1 MATAMQQ
8 GIMGLPQGP
17 DAQDPSAGETID
29 PSLFSPVVE
38 SYARN
43 KPVEFGNDMLASM
56 EAADPAMVQR
66 FKSYLANVKLPAK
79 VIDAMGQMVDLVL
92 GNPEKYK
99 EIRAG
104 LLSKGVPK
112 SLLPEEFDPAFFAA
126 LNIALD
132 QLEGAKPQEPAVMQ
146 MAKGGIAKLK
156 PLAAEMAKMGR
167 GEDKMLAHITRGEA
181 RLLRRRGGRGST
193 NPSTGLPEFGF
204 FDDVFGGIG
213 DILGGIGDAISDVVS
228 GIGDIVKDIASS
240 DIGRIALTV
249 AAVYFMG
256 PAGLNLAGTAGSITG
271 LTGSLAVGVNTFA
284 ASTLVGL
291 ASGQSFGDALKS
303 GAVAGIMGGFGSA
316 IFGLPAGYEGGTPTP
331 PGGVEVIDR
340 SFQSG
345 GSPPGSTPGVGA
357 GVGSETPS
365 FIEATTTAVP
375 NPDISVIKPLGPQEV
390 VGQSLDPV
398 KNVVTAKDVA
408 TNAAKY
414 PAAAQVAAPP
424 VDVVP
429 PVQAPP
435 VPVPE
440 PWTGS
445 GIKVPKYTLSADG
458 SPNVNLGNTSSAVPK
473 VALDNVA
480 KVGIESIPKPGFM
493 ESLQKG
499 NYMDAAKAAYNNIS
513 PSGIQEQGT
522 AAAQDAGI
530 KAMESLQAR
539 IPGATPSMLDN
550 AYQTAYKAALPGMVA
565 TYGPLALA
573 GLGTMAA
580 LGGTKAEKAERPP
593 GFDGP
598 SGFDLLKSNPQTY
611 GLSYGGTRSS
621 YALNPYDYMYS
632 SPQSTPVIRAATG
645 GVASL
650 EQYRQGGQPSNF
662 PRKNGPINGPGT
674 GTSDSIP
681 AMLSDG
687 EFVFTAKAVRGA
699 GGGSRRAGAK
709 RMYALM
715 KAFEGKA

>member
-17 DAQDPSAGETID
+17 GAQDPSAGETID

-66 FKSYLANVKLPAK
+66 FKSYLAKVQLPPK
-79 VIDAMGQMVDLVL
+79 VIDAIGQMVDLVL
-92 GNPEKYK
+92 GNPEKY
-99 EIRAG
+99 EELRAT
-104 LLSKGVPK
+104 LISKGVPK

-132 QLEGAKPQEPAVMQ
+132 QLEGAQPQEPAAMQ
-146 MAKGGIAKLK
+146 MAKGGIATLK

-204 FDDVFGGIG
+204 FEDIG
-213 DILGGIGDAISDVVS
+213 DAIGGVFEGIGDAVS
-228 GIGDIVKDIASS
+228 GIVDGIGDLVKDIAES

-271 LTGSLAVGVNTFA
+271 LTGALAVGVNTFA

-303 GAVAGIMGGFGSA
+303 GAISGLTAGFGSS
-316 IFGLPAGYEGGTPTP
+316 IFGLPAGYEGGAPT

-340 SFQSG
+340 SFPSG

-365 FIEATTTAVP
+365 FIEATTSAVP
-375 NPDISVIKPLGPQEV
+375 NPEPSVIKPLGPQEV
-390 VGQSLDPV
+390 VEQSLDPV

-414 PAAAQVAAPP
+414 PAAAQVTPPPVQAPP

-429 PVQAPP
+429 PVAAPADVISSNASSGTGLKMP
-435 VPVPE
+435 GSVSNNYLSNA
-440 PWTGS
+440 TGS
-445 GIKVPKYTLSADG
+445 ASSVVP
-458 SPNVNLGNTSSAVPK
+458 
-473 VALDNVA
+473 
-480 KVGIESIPKPGFM
+480 KVGIESLPKPGFM

-539 IPGATPSMLDN
+539 IPGATPTMLDN

-580 LGGTKAEKAERPP
+580 MGGTKAEKAEVPP
-593 GFDGP
+593 GFAGP
-598 SGFDLLKSNPQTY
+598 TGFDLLKSNPQTY

-632 SPQSTPVIRAATG
+632 TPTMKAATG

>member
-17 DAQDPSAGETID
+17 GAQDPSAGETID

-92 GNPEKYK
+92 GNPERY
-99 EIRAG
+99 EELRAT
-104 LLSKGVPK
+104 LISKGVPK

-132 QLEGAKPQEPAVMQ
+132 QLEGAQPQEPAAMQ
-146 MAKGGIAKLK
+146 MAKGGIATLK

-204 FDDVFGGIG
+204 FESIG
-213 DILGGIGDAISDVVS
+213 DAIGGVFKGIGDAVS
-228 GIGDIVKDIASS
+228 GIVDGIGDLVKDIAGST
-240 DIGRIALTV
+240 IGKIALTV

-303 GAVAGIMGGFGSA
+303 GAVSGLTAGFGSS
-316 IFGLPAGYEGGTPTP
+316 IFGLPAGYEGGAPAP
-331 PGGVEVIDR
+331 AGGVPVEDR
-340 SFQSG
+340 SFISG
-345 GSPPGSTPGVGA
+345 GSPSGSTPGVGSSA
-357 GVGSETPS
+357 TVNAVPDPSGQITTISPAAPSSVARTAADVVTPQDVVK
-365 FIEATTTAVP
+365 EATSTPVVQAVP
-375 NPDISVIKPLGPQEV
+375 P
-390 VGQSLDPV
+390 
-398 KNVVTAKDVA
+398 
-408 TNAAKY
+408 
-414 PAAAQVAAPP
+414 PAAVTPVAAPP
-424 VDVVP
+424 VASPADVIPSNASSGAGLKMPGSVSNNYLSNTTGSTSSVVP
-429 PVQAPP
+429 NV
-435 VPVPE
+435 VP
-440 PWTGS
+440 
-445 GIKVPKYTLSADG
+445 
-458 SPNVNLGNTSSAVPK
+458 
-473 VALDNVA
+473 
-480 KVGIESIPKPGFM
+480 KVGIEAIKTPGFM

-499 NYMDAAKAAYNNIS
+499 NYMDAAKAAYNNLS
-513 PSGIQEQGT
+513 PSGIQEQGA

-530 KAMESLQAR
+530 KAMEALQAR

-593 GFDGP
+593 GFSGP
-598 SGFDLLKSNPQTY
+598 TGVDLLKSNPETY
-611 GLSYGGTRSS
+611 GLNFGGARSS

-632 SPQSTPVIRAATG
+632 TPTMKAATG

-650 EQYRQGGQPSNF
+650 DQYRQGGQPNHF